1 MDGTKITVNLWLKE
15 TFLLLD
21 WNLLLEM
28 SFQLKTILE
37 VLKHFCSHKIKSS
50 FFFKEAF
57 MHVIF
62 LCGLKVPIPQGF
74 QDKIKLTFTFLNK
87 MFPCFYT
94 KNKSNGDGGP

>member
-1 MDGTKITVNLWLKE
+1 
-15 TFLLLD
+15 
-21 WNLLLEM
+21 M

-37 VLKHFCSHKIKSS
+37 VLKHFLQSQNKIL